1 MIRIDAARDALR
13 CTFFFCLSSLLF
25 CRFSSRLAMR
35 CCSASSFTLPP
46 AGFSPVAPA
55 EPAVCTLMFFLF
67 SASFSFSWFN
77 ASNFSCFLFSTVC
90 AIASATRGVEN
101 QKNQLRHS
109 QEILITTYLD
119 HQASN
124 RILKIREH

>member
-1 MIRIDAARDALR
+1 
-13 CTFFFCLSSLLF
+13 
-25 CRFSSRLAMR
+25 MR

-55 EPAVCTLMFFLF
+55 APAVCTLIFFLF
-67 SASFSFSWFN
+67 SASFSLSWFN

-90 AIASATRGVEN
+90 AIASATRGVEY
-101 QKNQLRHS
+101 QKIKIATFA